1 MARYTITFRNSDT
14 GLVSPYPKFNFFK
27 KLSDLSA
34 VTPEP
39 AISEIGFGV
48 YYFDYSPTFDIVF
61 QIDGGPSI
69 PTEEVRY
76 PVGAISPSDGD
87 LTRIRRILEG
97 QWEIH
102 TTGPFA
108 NMMSLYA
115 PDGVTVFQRYELYNK
130 DGVASVSDI
139 FKRVPTLPIP

>member
-1 MARYTITFRNSDT
+1 MARYLITFRNSDI
-14 GLVSPYPKFNFFK
+14 GLISPYPKFSHFK

-39 AISEIGFGV
+39 AFGEVGNGV
-48 YYFDYSPTFDIVF
+48 YYFDYDPSFDITF
-61 QIDGGPSI
+61 QVDGGPSI

-76 PVGAISPSDGD
+76 VNGTISPSDRD

-108 NMMSLYA
+108 NMMTFYA
-115 PDGVTVFQRYELYNK
+115 PDGTTVFQRYELYNK

-139 FKRVPTLPIP
+139 FKRVPTLPVP